1 MCCVEYDLCAINET
15 IWNVMDKLKERGQ
28 YALNACWNVYIGS
41 SVRLDPS
48 LTWRWLDLPVTGQY
62 LRWFESPLS
71 ETVEL
76 VVVRVP
82 SEMPIARVVRVP
94 LVRQRRSS
102 GGSSP
107 RLVAWPRSRGF
118 ESPW

>member
-1 MCCVEYDLCAINET
+1 MC
-15 IWNVMDKLKERGQ
+15 NVKIKLKERSQ
-28 YALNACWNVYIGS
+28 CALNAYWNVYIGS

-48 LTWRWLDLPVTGQY
+48 LTWRRLDLSSRVNI

-82 SEMPIARVVRVP
+82 
-94 LVRQRRSS
+94 LVRRQ
-102 GGSSP
+102 
-107 RLVAWPRSRGF
+107 
-118 ESPW
+118 